1 MTKKNNSKQVGG
13 TYSLEERRAMVT
25 QEMFNQIYTGGD
37 PSTLS
42 HSELDQ
48 WNIPRMYWGDKIEIN
63 NSNPDMMT
71 MTWEEAMNGKLTVDT
86 KTAGE
91 TTIQFP
97 KPHQPEPY
105 NPNKPSLDTM
115 TFKFEQESNCVDGGE
130 GETLIVEAKSSLGI
144 DGDGGAF
151 YVLRTEQWAI
161 SDIDDIVRTLE
172 RVKAALDATKPTSIH
187 VK

>member
-1 MTKKNNSKQVGG
+1 MENESNEWTLEQRRSMVSQEVFN
-13 TYSLEERRAMVT
+13 TFYSA
-25 QEMFNQIYTGGD
+25 GD

-42 HSELDQ
+42 HEELDKMI
-48 WNIPRMYWGDKIEIN
+48 IPRYKPTTVPQTTWWG
-63 NSNPDMMT
+63 
-71 MTWEEAMNGKLTVDT
+71 GKMSGNVEDGMEDVIVDT
-86 KTAGE
+86 RTTGE

-97 KPHQPEPY
+97 KPHQPEQY

-115 TFKFEQESNCVDGGE
+115 TFKFEQESNCVDGGGI
-130 GETLIVEAKSSLGI
+130 GEMLTVEAKSSLGI

-161 SDIDDIVRTLE
+161 NDIDDMIETLK
-172 RVKAALDATKPTSIH
+172 RVKQAVEATKPTTIH